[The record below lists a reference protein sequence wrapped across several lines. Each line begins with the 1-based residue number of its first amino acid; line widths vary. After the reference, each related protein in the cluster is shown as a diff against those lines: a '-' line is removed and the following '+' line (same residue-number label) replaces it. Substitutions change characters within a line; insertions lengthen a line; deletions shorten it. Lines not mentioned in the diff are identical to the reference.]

1 MADEVTEQVEQTHS
15 GMNLKRKMLSIQYR
29 LKAPKNQWNSYGSY
43 KYRSCEDI
51 LEGLKPLLYEYGVYL
66 HITDSVEYTEGRFYV
81 VATVT
86 AYDVDSDDLM
96 VCKGRAREPENKK
109 GSDQS
114 QVTGSCSS
122 YARKYA
128 LNAMFLIDDTKDADA
143 DEHGK
148 KPKEPPVGQE
158 FVAHCASCGT
168 AYTFNDRDYYLGFI
182 QNPGCCQSPK
192 WVVD

>member
-1 MADEVTEQVEQTHS
+1 MFE
-15 GMNLKRKMLSIQYR
+15 
-29 LKAPKNQWNSYGSY
+29 
-43 KYRSCEDI
+43 
-51 LEGLKPLLYEYGVYL
+51 
-66 HITDSVEYTEGRFYV
+66 
-81 VATVT
+81 
-86 AYDVDSDDLM
+86 AY
-96 VCKGRAREPENKK
+96 AREPENKK

-128 LNAMFLIDDTKDADA
+128 LNAAFLIDDTRDADA

-158 FVAHCASCGT
+158 FTAHCTNCGT
-168 AYTFNDRDYYLGFI
+168 AYTFNDADFYKQFI
-182 QNPGCCQSPK
+182 QNPNCCQASN